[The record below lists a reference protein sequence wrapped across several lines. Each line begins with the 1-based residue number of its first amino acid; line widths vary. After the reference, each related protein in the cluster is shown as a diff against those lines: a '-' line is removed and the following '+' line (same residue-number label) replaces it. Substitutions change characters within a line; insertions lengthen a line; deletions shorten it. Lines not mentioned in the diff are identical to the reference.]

1 MRCYVCQRS
10 VRDLVEIPTDIPG
23 EICVEARCHGERR
36 QYRFG
41 ISFLR
46 EMEAKGQKPDNF
58 VAFGPTRRKEDPRPK
73 TEPAKGNPVD
83 TLLDLYRPGW
93 RNGPGDTPSRRL
105 QAVKG
110 ALAAQR
116 VMLQC
121 ASAVQMQNGV
131 LRSVLD
137 QLKAAGL
144 ENEYARKVA
153 DQLHAEFATVP
164 NGEITE

>member
-1 MRCYVCQRS
+1 MRCYVCNRS

-23 EICVEARCHGERR
+23 EICVEARCHGARR

-41 ISFLR
+41 ITFLR

-58 VAFGPTRRKEDPRPK
+58 VAFAPEHKKPK
-73 TEPAKGNPVD
+73 PAAEPVKGNPVD
-83 TLLDLYRPGW
+83 ALLDLYRPGW
-93 RNGPGDTPSRRL
+93 RNGPGNTPTRRL

-164 NGEITE
+164 NGEIIE